1 MAPGGGL
8 APMTGPF
15 IVFALIAAGVL
26 VGLAL
31 VRSGDDDADDDSD
44 EAGA

>member
-1 MAPGGGL
+1 
-8 APMTGPF
+8 MTGTF
-15 IVFALIAAGVL
+15 IVFALIATGVL

-31 VRSGDDDADDDSD
+31 VRAGDDDADDDSD